1 MQIGV
6 GLRGL
11 LSVRVVQVEL
21 VEVRRRA
28 VLVELDRA
36 LEWFVEHE
44 RAVVK
49 GGEAGESIG
58 LRNSGTAARS
68 GLGPAGRAPPSL
80 RGHPFGAER
89 LGAGEAVGVEL
100 ERGGPAAVSS

>member
-1 MQIGV
+1 MPVGV

-28 VLVELDRA
+28 VLVELDRG

-44 RAVVK
+44 RVAVK
-49 GGEAGESIG
+49 GGEAGGEH
-58 LRNSGTAARS
+58 RS
-68 GLGPAGRAPPSL
+68 EELPDG
-80 RGHPFGAER
+80 GA
-89 LGAGEAVGVEL
+89 
-100 ERGGPAAVSS
+100 